1 MSTWFTILARVAEV
15 DRILD
20 SAYRNALCEF
30 EEGSNDATAGDW
42 RSFYIAFYGDLL
54 EVGRA
59 YMIRGQARLP
69 GNDQAEAPKAS
80 ILYFLVCYR
89 PLMPPGFSPSV
100 RFLLIVIQFTAFD
113 AIPLLTDHL
122 PIHQLRI
129 NAAAELTCTPRFVD
143 ATRTFEFEAKVT
155 GYYGDPA
162 PQALR
167 NDRAFKA
174 SQTRTK
180 TQYIYAEQSPKFDR
194 TLGNENLRAQSRLF
208 IDGFYTFPDEETQQP
223 GYLDLLAVSFNSTNK
238 DPVNKTSSPAKGGSS
253 RRRDV
258 PLKISPG
265 KQANTSKAPAPMT
278 PPNSRLPLHSG
289 SSASTP
295 HTVSDTFTPRRASSI
310 SSLAMG
316 DGSRENI
323 IVDFKVLNSEP
334 EAQGGHSAVNSFT
347 PSALQSKRQ
356 ATEPSQEPSSKRSRK
371 PSQKAKEM
379 FTEDELEE

>member
-1 MSTWFTILARVAEV
+1 MSTWFTIIARVTEV
-15 DRILD
+15 DRIPD

-30 EEGSNDATAGDW
+30 QEGSNDATTGDW

-54 EVGRA
+54 ESGRA

-80 ILYFLVCYR
+80 ILYSL
-89 PLMPPGFSPSV
+89 
-100 RFLLIVIQFTAFD
+100 FTAFD
-113 AIPLLTDHL
+113 AIPLLIDHL

-162 PQALR
+162 PQSLR

-194 TLGNENLRAQSRLF
+194 ALGNENLRAQSRLF

-223 GYLDLLAVSFNSTNK
+223 GYIDLLAVSFNWASK
-238 DPVNKTSSPAKGGSS
+238 DPVNKTGSPAKGGSS
-253 RRRDV
+253 RRRNV

-265 KQANTSKAPAPMT
+265 KQANISVAPAPMT
-278 PPNSRLPLHSG
+278 PPNSRLLLHSG

-295 HTVSDTFTPRRASSI
+295 HTVSDTFTPRRASST
-310 SSLAMG
+310 SSIATG
-316 DGSRENI
+316 DVSRENRMI
-323 IVDFKVLNSEP
+323 DFKVLSSEP
-334 EAQGGHSAVNSFT
+334 EAQNAHSAVSSLT

-356 ATEPSQEPSSKRSRK
+356 ATESSYEPSSKRSRK

-379 FTEDELEE
+379 LTEDELEE

>member
-1 MSTWFTILARVAEV
+1 MSTWFTVLARVAEV
-15 DRILD
+15 GRIQD
-20 SAYRNALCEF
+20 SPYRNALCEF
-30 EEGSNDATAGDW
+30 EEGSSDVTTGDW
-42 RSFYIAFYGDLL
+42 RSFHIAFYGDLL
-54 EVGRA
+54 DTGRA

-69 GNDQAEAPKAS
+69 GNDEAEAPKA
-80 ILYFLVCYR
+80 
-89 PLMPPGFSPSV
+89 
-100 RFLLIVIQFTAFD
+100 T
-113 AIPLLTDHL
+113 TDYL

-143 ATRTFEFEAKVT
+143 AARTFEFEAKLT

-162 PQALR
+162 PPILR
-167 NDRAFKA
+167 NDRVFKA

-194 TLGNENLRAQSRLF
+194 TLGSENLRAQSRLF

-238 DPVNKTSSPAKGGSS
+238 DPANSVGSPAKGGSS

-258 PLKISPG
+258 PLKISPA
-265 KQANTSKAPAPMT
+265 KQTNMRRLPAPMT

-295 HTVSDTFTPRRASSI
+295 HTVSDTFTPGRASTTP
-310 SSLAMG
+310 SLAMD
-316 DGSRENI
+316 DGSRGGL
-323 IVDFKVLNSEP
+323 IVDFEVLESGP
-334 EAQGGHSAVNSFT
+334 RAQDDHSAMSSFA
-347 PSALQSKRQ
+347 PGGLQNKRQ
-356 ATEPSQEPSSKRSRK
+356 ATEPFHEPSSKRSRK

-379 FTEDELEE
+379 LTEDELEE